1 MATVFRLFS
10 IERYDLI
17 SIQFLPMGN
26 ADPVIMYLKAYGYAS
41 VRLPKADIHPLQILL
56 RQGNTYDRLG
66 NLATVLVAGAT
77 VKLPMLS
84 ENQQAA
90 NINGQQSGNLK
101 FGVGLSLLC
110 NIIGAMGGSKL
121 GLDVAYQRA
130 KFICFEFKDVLED
143 KVEIAVLDQF
153 LTDADVN
160 PNSRYVAQMLE
171 ADRIYVTT
179 AVIKSKVFTVQSK
192 QSQSTSVALSAP
204 VIQQAVGVNVKV
216 SQDSDSDS
224 KIHFEGSI
232 PLVFGFQAVRLF
244 YYDGRYTTLDP
255 EKTGGAAMK
264 ALGQIPDDNRVRLLT
279 ESPFAGLKDA
289 D

>member
-1 MATVFRLFS
+1 
-10 IERYDLI
+10 
-17 SIQFLPMGN
+17 MGN
-26 ADPVIMYLKAYGYAS
+26 TDPVISYLKSYGYS
-41 VRLPKADIHPLQILL
+41 SIRLPKADIHPLQILL

-66 NLATVLVAGAT
+66 DLATVLVPGAT
-77 VKLPMLS
+77 VTIPKLL

-101 FGVGLSLLC
+101 FGVGLSLLG

-121 GLDVAYQRA
+121 GLDVAYQQA
-130 KFICFEFKDVLED
+130 KFISFEFTDVLED
-143 KVEIAVLDQF
+143 KVEIAALDQF

-160 PNSRYVAQMLE
+160 PNSRYVTQMLE

-192 QSQSTSVALSAP
+192 QSQSTSVALDVP
-204 VIQQAVGVNVKV
+204 VIQQAVGANVKV
-216 SQDSDSDS
+216 SQDSTLDS

-232 PLVFGFQAVRLF
+232 PLAFGFQAVRLF
-244 YYDGRYTTLDP
+244 YDDGRYTTLDP
-255 EKTGGAAMK
+255 EKAGGAAMK

-279 ESPFAGLKDA
+279 ESPFVGLKDI